1 MGVPPIC
8 QALARMGPVR
18 RLTAARLV
26 GTSQKPVTAC
36 LIIHDGN
43 GVFPRSRQPI
53 FRVSRGQR
61 PRLGSTGRPR
71 LGDQPEGEAPG
82 QFIAP
87 HGICI
92 DSRGDIYVG
101 EVSWTHTGSRL
112 NPPRELRSLQKLAR
126 QS

>member
-1 MGVPPIC
+1 MARPCGLYIDQTAELTYIGELGAPIG
-8 QALARMGPVR
+8 ANA
-18 RLTAARLV
+18 AAR
-26 GTSQKPVTAC
+26 C
-36 LIIHDGN
+36 LG
-43 GVFPRSRQPI
+43 P
-53 FRVSRGQR
+53 RVSIYDTKGN
-61 PRLGSTGRPR
+61 LLAR

-112 NPPRELRSLQKLAR
+112 KPPREIRSLQKLAR
-126 QS
+126 ES